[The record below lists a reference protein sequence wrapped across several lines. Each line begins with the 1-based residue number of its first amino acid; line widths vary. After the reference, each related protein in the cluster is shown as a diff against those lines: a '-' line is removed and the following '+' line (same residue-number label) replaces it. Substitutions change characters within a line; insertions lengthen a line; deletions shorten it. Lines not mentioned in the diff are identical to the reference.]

1 MFFNSNQSTTKIIGN
16 GDGKLLILKGSYAN
30 TFGQFVVD
38 DYAET
43 HLIDMRFF
51 KGKVSGYITENGI
64 TEVLVL
70 YNIPNFCED
79 AAAATCF

>member
-1 MFFNSNQSTTKIIGN
+1 MLSNANHHRHNDMQGYY
-16 GDGKLLILKGSYAN
+16 SYAN
-30 TFGQFVVD
+30 TFGRFVLD
-38 DYAET
+38 DYAEM

-51 KGKVSGYITENGI
+51 REKVSGYIAENGI

-79 AAAATCF
+79 TGAAKCF